1 MTHTR
6 LDSVLFV
13 GFGGPTPGCCGRF
26 EPCPGREAFCFVKA
40 IVGDRLGA
48 PARIAEVAAHYE
60 HFGGFSPFNALT
72 LQQAQSVARHLHAQG
87 FNVPVRVGMRYWPPY
102 VHEVLHDMA
111 DEGLRHILAVI
122 LSPFQC
128 AASWEH
134 YQQTV
139 AAGVETLGARGPE
152 VTYLA
157 PWHMEADYITAI
169 ADTIQHAE
177 QTLGA
182 QCASH
187 AALIYT
193 AHAIPVAMAA
203 HAPYA
208 RQFADTAAAAAQ
220 RLGRQDYRLAYQS
233 QVTGTPIP
241 WLQPDISDAIQ
252 QVHAEGYRDV
262 IVAPIGF
269 LCDHVEVL
277 YDLDIQARDT
287 ATACGMTYMRASTV
301 GNHPTFV
308 AMLSTLIAQ
317 RLQEGESCY
326 PGTD

>member
-26 EPCPGREAFCFVKA
+26 EPCPGREALCFVKA
-40 IVGDRLGA
+40 IVGDRPGA
-48 PARIAEVAAHYE
+48 QARIAEVAAHYE

-72 LQQAQSVARHLHAQG
+72 FQQAQGVAGHLHAQG
-87 FNVPVRVGMRYWPPY
+87 FHVPVRVGMRYWPPY

-111 DEGLRHILAVI
+111 TEGLRHILAVI
-122 LSPFQC
+122 LSPLQC

-139 AAGVETLGARGPE
+139 TTGVKALGAQGPE

-157 PWHMEADYITAI
+157 PWHMEAGYIAAVT
-169 ADTIQHAE
+169 DTIQDAE

-182 QCASH
+182 ERAPH

-203 HAPYA
+203 HAPYMQ
-208 RQFADTAAAAAQ
+208 QFAATAAAAAQ

-233 QVTGTPIP
+233 QVTGTPVP
-241 WLQPDISDAIQ
+241 WLQPDINDTIQ

-269 LCDHVEVL
+269 LCDHMEVL

-287 ATACGMTYMRASTV
+287 AIACGMTYVRAATV
-301 GNHPTFV
+301 GNHPAFV

-317 RLQEGESCY
+317 RLQEGE
-326 PGTD
+326 